1 MSPSPRPTFG
11 QTFRLTFRH
20 KSLVAGSAEDFNCKS
35 TAKRGAG
42 YCLGHRRGRGLG
54 HMPPPRHRPPLPR
67 GLLYQ
72 KLANEFREFSEYF
85 AEISRLS
92 AQVKQ
97 PFLNEVHRDFSYT
110 FNCCFKDVP
119 GLLDDPKYLLVPALH
134 EYSFG

>member
-1 MSPSPRPTFG
+1 LW
-11 QTFRLTFRH
+11 QVQQ
-20 KSLVAGSAEDFNCKS
+20 KIS
-35 TAKRGAG
+35 TAKALQRGAPDIAWG
-42 YCLGHRRGRGLG
+42 TAVAAAWDIC
-54 HMPPPRHRPPLPR
+54 PPPRHRPPLPR